1 MRSYRS
7 ARSAVGIPMTNVA
20 FVLIVWITCGI
31 AAAGSWNAAMYASF
45 HNCGRQGTEDQ
56 AHFLI
61 KGLVGG
67 PLALVLALLD
77 SNFARSGWSLS
88 THQCAQRVGH
98 DDAFGTPQEMLDR
111 SY

>member
-1 MRSYRS
+1 
-7 ARSAVGIPMTNVA
+7 
-20 FVLIVWITCGI
+20 
-31 AAAGSWNAAMYASF
+31 
-45 HNCGRQGTEDQ
+45 
-56 AHFLI
+56 
-61 KGLVGG
+61 
-67 PLALVLALLD
+67 LLD

>member
-1 MRSYRS
+1 MRAYRS
-7 ARSAVGIPMTNVA
+7 ARSTVTVPTTSVV
-20 FVLIVWITCGI
+20 FVVIVWITCGI
-31 AAAGSWNAAMYASF
+31 VAAGSWNAAMYASF

-61 KGLVGG
+61 KGLIGG

-98 DDAFGTPQEMLDR
+98 DDAFGTPQEVLDR